1 MPALSYFIALAIT
14 FIFFLLFFSSIGIGV
29 YSVYVT
35 PVIREV
41 KLIKSITPRQR
52 EILARYFTYYQDL
65 HPKLKREFER
75 RVRYFLI
82 HKDFTPR
89 KMEKVTEQMK
99 VLVSA
104 SAVQLT
110 FGFKP
115 LKFSNFN
122 KIILYPEQYIS
133 THTGKKH
140 RGEVNSNGIIVLSW
154 QDFLKGYKSPHDGFN
169 VGLHEM
175 AHALQVSD
183 AFSSEEY
190 AFMEEDSLRLWHRVS
205 GKEYNRIRKGEQSF
219 LRKYAGKSLPE
230 FFAVCVE
237 HFFEQ
242 PEVFKAKLPDLYKAL
257 SNLLKQD
264 PINSNFPIV

>member
-1 MPALSYFIALAIT
+1 MPPYSYFIALGIT
-14 FIFFLLFFSSIGIGV
+14 FLFFLFFFSSIGVGI

-35 PVIREV
+35 PVLREV
-41 KLIKSITPRQR
+41 KLVKGITPRQR
-52 EILARYFTYYQDL
+52 DILSRYFIYYQDL

-82 HKDFTPR
+82 HKEFTPR
-89 KMEKVTEQMK
+89 KMEKITEQMK

-122 KIILYPEQYIS
+122 EIIIYPEQYIS
-133 THTGKKH
+133 PHTGNKH
-140 RGEVNSNGIIVLSW
+140 RGEVNSSGIIVLSW
-154 QDFLKGYKSPHDGFN
+154 HDFLKGYKSPHDGFN
-169 VGLHEM
+169 LGLHEM
-175 AHALQVSD
+175 AHALQVAD
-183 AFSSEEY
+183 AFASEEY
-190 AFMEEDSLRLWHRVS
+190 AFMDEQSLKAWHKVS
-205 GKEYNRIRKGEQSF
+205 AKEYYKIRKGEKSF

-242 PEVFKAKLPDLYKAL
+242 PQVFKTRLPDLYQAL
-257 SNLLKQD
+257 SDLLRQD
-264 PINSNFPIV
+264 PAKSNFPIV